1 MLEGGNFCK
10 LKQKKSRIPAA
21 SHGGAEGEMQIA
33 VWNVIARKWY
43 LNRLKDNEGAS
54 QEDM

>member
-33 VWNVIARKWY
+33 VWNVMARKWY
-43 LNRLKDNEGAS
+43 LSGLKDNEGAS